1 MEAFETL
8 LPHEF
13 CDFCC
18 HEFSSLLDEV
28 IVSAFQGASG
38 FQGIVRNEVRL
49 GAPGPGNLGYVP
61 TRAEPSF
68 DLSNNLPRNSY
79 RELHC
84 DGLIELGCVS
94 VCSSSPDGERTFS
107 CPLPPDLGLCPV
119 FSKVRGFLLPG
130 LVWGGFIHRCS
141 SSYYLFFNY
150 LSYYLYGLSVTAKN
164 RGRVYP

>member
-61 TRAEPSF
+61 RE
-68 DLSNNLPRNSY
+68 RNPAS
-79 RELHC
+79 
-84 DGLIELGCVS
+84 IF
-94 VCSSSPDGERTFS
+94 PTTF
-107 CPLPPDLGLCPV
+107 P
-119 FSKVRGFLLPG
+119 
-130 LVWGGFIHRCS
+130 
-141 SSYYLFFNY
+141 
-150 LSYYLYGLSVTAKN
+150 VTAIGN
-164 RGRVYP
+164 FTATG